1 LAAGCSI
8 LNKLFDLASP
18 ALIAMAVDVVV
29 KQQDSIIAQLGIKD
43 IFGQFLI
50 VALLTVITWML
61 ESFFECRYR
70 VLWRNLAQN
79 IQYNLRLN
87 AYSYLQELELAYIE
101 EHSTGAFMSILS
113 DDVNQLERFVD
124 VALTTLSK

>member
-1 LAAGCSI
+1 
-8 LNKLFDLASP
+8 
-18 ALIAMAVDVVV
+18 
-29 KQQDSIIAQLGIKD
+29 
-43 IFGQFLI
+43 